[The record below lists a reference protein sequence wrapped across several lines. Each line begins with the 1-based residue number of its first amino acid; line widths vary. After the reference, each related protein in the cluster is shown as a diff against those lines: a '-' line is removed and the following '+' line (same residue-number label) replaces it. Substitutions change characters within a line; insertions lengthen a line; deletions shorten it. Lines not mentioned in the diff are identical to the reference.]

1 MRHAGFAYSEQRNEQ
16 QMDKMTAEQRK
27 AFIPWAEN
35 QAHGAVYG
43 DKDTGKEYERHLRGA
58 FDVMRT
64 VFPDD
69 EDWLGEVWD
78 SLMR

>member
-1 MRHAGFAYSEQRNEQ
+1 MDTMTPEQREVFV
-16 QMDKMTAEQRK
+16 A
-27 AFIPWAEN
+27 WAEN

-43 DKDTGKEYERHLRGA
+43 DKDTAKTYERHMLGA

-64 VFPDD
+64 VFPYE

>member
-1 MRHAGFAYSEQRNEQ
+1 
-16 QMDKMTAEQRK
+16 MDTMKPEQRK
-27 AFIPWAEN
+27 AFIEWAEN

-43 DKDTGKEYERHLRGA
+43 DKDTGKASERHMLGA

-64 VFPDD
+64 VFPDE
-69 EDWLGEVWD
+69 EDWLGNFWD